1 MRKIQKSKEDG
12 KYHIN
17 GKVYDKL
24 IGKRA
29 EVGHG
34 KAYKTAGG
42 LTIDDLVYIKGRW
55 KSKVKHETA
64 KKELRLQKHGF
75 YTEKG
80 KFGYVK
86 APSVRSSRAKSKKV
100 KSLKLN
106 LEELDKLKESS
117 SRRLHGIRLP
127 APARI
132 PSPHSPSFYGSKYKK
147 RQTTY
152 KRPKM
157 SSRSSRSSRSSGS
170 SRTSTRI

>member
-1 MRKIQKSKEDG
+1 MHKIQKSKEDG

-42 LTIDDLVYIKGRW
+42 LTLDDLVYIKGRW

-86 APSVRSSRAKSKKV
+86 TPTKRSSRTKKV

-127 APARI
+127 TPQRI
-132 PSPHSPSFYGSKYKK
+132 PSPHSPSYYGSKY
-147 RQTTY
+147 RPRSY
-152 KRPKM
+152 KNRSTKFK
-157 SSRSSRSSRSSGS
+157 RSSRSSRS
-170 SRTSTRI
+170 TSI